1 MIKLI
6 AIDVDDTL
14 LDPTSKLSAGNAQAL
29 RWAVQQGVK
38 IVLCTGRPL
47 VGVQDFLDAIGIQG
61 DDQYVVTYN
70 GAVVQSVTGQI
81 VVSNTLTRTDYLD
94 LAAFADEHRTHYNA
108 LDLGGRIFTGNT
120 DVGAV
125 TVLQAWENHAGLSV
139 VNPQEVAEDTVIPK
153 FLFVGQAAHLDQ
165 IVTPFK
171 ERFGDRFATVRS
183 TPIFF
188 EALQPGVDKGT
199 ALAALC
205 AHLGFQPS
213 EVMGIGDEFNDLPMF
228 DFVGTA
234 VAMGNGRAQV
244 RAAADWVTADNAH
257 DGVAVA
263 VNKYLGGATN
273 DGN

>member
-188 EALQPGVDKGT
+188 
-199 ALAALC
+199 
-205 AHLGFQPS
+205 
-213 EVMGIGDEFNDLPMF
+213 
-228 DFVGTA
+228 
-234 VAMGNGRAQV
+234 
-244 RAAADWVTADNAH
+244 
-257 DGVAVA
+257 
-263 VNKYLGGATN
+263 
-273 DGN
+273 